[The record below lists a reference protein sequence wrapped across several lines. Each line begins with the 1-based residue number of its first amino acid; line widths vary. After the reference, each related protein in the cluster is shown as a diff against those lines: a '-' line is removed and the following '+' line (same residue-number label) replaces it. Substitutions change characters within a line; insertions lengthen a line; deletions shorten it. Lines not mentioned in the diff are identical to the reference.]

1 MKEIICG
8 RKLVKFFGEGSEKRK
23 VLDEVDVSVA
33 KGEFLSV
40 MGPSGSGKSTLL
52 YTLSGMDAI
61 DGGTVSFCGRDL
73 AVCRE
78 EELADLRRT
87 RMGFVFQQPAL
98 LKNLNLLDNIIFPS
112 LRSHGRNGAEAE
124 EKAKALME
132 RTGILAQRS
141 ITQTSGGQL
150 QRAGICR
157 ALMGDPEI
165 IFADE
170 PTGALNSSA
179 AEEIMDIFSEINAQG
194 TAVMMVTHD
203 PKIAA
208 RAGRI
213 LFLADGRTAG
223 ELRFPEASANVSD
236 IAKTSAKVNDITK
249 ASAKVSVAAKA
260 SSDAD
265 KLRFQD
271 RIDCILEKMRVLG
284 I

>member
-1 MKEIICG
+1 MEEIICG
-8 RKLVKFFGEGSEKRK
+8 RRLVKFFGEGSEKRK
-23 VLDEVDVSVA
+23 VLDEVDISVA

-52 YTLSGMDAI
+52 YTLSGMDTV

-73 AVCRE
+73 VTCGE
-78 EELADLRRT
+78 EGLADLRRT

-98 LKNLNLLDNIIFPS
+98 LKNLNVLDNILFPS
-112 LRSHGRNGAEAE
+112 LRSNGRNAVKAEK
-124 EKAKALME
+124 KAKALME
-132 RTGILAQRS
+132 RTGILALAKRS

-194 TAVMMVTHD
+194 TAVMLVTHD

-208 RAGRI
+208 RASRI

-223 ELRFPEASANVSD
+223 ELRFPDASAKESD
-236 IAKTSAKVNDITK
+236 TTK
-249 ASAKVSVAAKA
+249 ASMDASMEVSDAAKA
-260 SSDAD
+260 SADAGNP
-265 KLRFQD
+265 RCQD
-271 RIDCILEKMRVLG
+271 RISCILEKMRVLG